1 MSFYDTLTRLEQLPY
16 ETLWKQYTAV
26 DVKRALRLEHL
37 DEDGLMALLSPA
49 AEPYLEEMA
58 QKAQRLTR
66 THFGHVMQLFTPMYL
81 ADFCVNHCTYCSFS
95 SIYDFPR
102 KKLTL
107 EEVRQEAETIA
118 ATGLRHI
125 LILTG
130 ESRSESPAAYVRECV
145 KVLRDYFS
153 SVSIEVNPLST
164 EEYNE
169 LRLAGVDGLT
179 LYQEVYHQET
189 YGKLHVKGPKRVY
202 RNRLDAPERGCRAGF
217 RSVNIGALLGMYDWR
232 QEALATALHARYL
245 QDKYPECEI
254 GLSIPRF
261 RPYLGEFNPASDVT
275 DRALVQIILAYRLFL
290 PRAGISLSTREP
302 AALRDH
308 LVHLGI
314 TKMSAGVSTEVG
326 GHTLEGGTPQFE
338 ISDGRKVH
346 EITEMLYAKG
356 LQPVFK
362 DWDILTDPLHSP
374 KITPPHQVD
383 SLR

>member
-1 MSFYDTLTRLEQLPY
+1 MSFYETVNRLEQLPH
-16 ETLWKQYTAV
+16 ETLWKEVT
-26 DVKRALRLEHL
+26 DGEVKMALRAENL
-37 DEDGLMALLSPA
+37 DEAGLIALLSPA
-49 AEPYLEEMA
+49 AEPYLEVMA
-58 QKAQRLTR
+58 QKARRLTLA
-66 THFGHVMQLFTPMYL
+66 HFGHVMQLFTPMYL

-107 EEVRQEAETIA
+107 DQVRQEAEVIA

-130 ESRSESPAAYVRECV
+130 ESRKESPAAYMKDCV
-145 KVLRDYFS
+145 KVLREYFS

-164 EEYNE
+164 EEYHE
-169 LRLAGVDGLT
+169 LMKEGVDGLT

-189 YGKLHVKGPKRVY
+189 YRKLHVKGPKRVY
-202 RNRLDAPERGCRAGF
+202 RNRLDAPERGCQAGF

-232 QEALATALHARYL
+232 QEAMATALHARYL

-290 PRAGISLSTREP
+290 PRSGISLSTREP

-308 LVHLGI
+308 LVPLGI
-314 TKMSAGVSTEVG
+314 TRMSAGVSTEVG
-326 GHTLEGGTPQFE
+326 GHALEGGTPQFE
-338 ISDGRKVH
+338 ISDSRSVP
-346 EITEMLYAKG
+346 EIEEMLYAKG

-362 DWDILTDPLHSP
+362 DWDMLS
-374 KITPPHQVD
+374 
-383 SLR
+383 

>member
-1 MSFYDTLTRLEQLPY
+1 MSFYETMARLEQLPY
-16 ETLWKQYTAV
+16 GTLWSRYTAE
-26 DVKRALRLEHL
+26 DVKRALRAEQV
-37 DEDGLMALLSPA
+37 DEEGLMALLSPA

-58 QKAQRLTR
+58 QKAHRLTR

-107 EEVRQEAETIA
+107 EEVAREAETIA

-130 ESRSESPAAYVRECV
+130 ESRRDSPAGYVRDCV
-145 KVLRDYFS
+145 NVLRRYFS

-164 EEYNE
+164 AEYAE
-169 LRLAGVDGLT
+169 LREAGVDGLT

-189 YGKLHVKGPKRVY
+189 YRALHVKGPKRVY
-202 RNRLDAPERGCRAGF
+202 RNRLDAPERGCQAGF
-217 RSVNIGALLGMYDWR
+217 RSVNIGALLGMYEWR

-290 PRAGISLSTREP
+290 PRSGISLSTREP

-308 LVHLGI
+308 LVQLGI

-326 GHTLEGGTPQFE
+326 GHSLEGGTPQFE
-338 ISDGRKVH
+338 ISDNRSVA
-346 EITEMLYAKG
+346 EIAEMLRSQG

-362 DWDILTDPLHSP
+362 DWDILSEPLG
-374 KITPPHQVD
+374 
-383 SLR
+383 LR

>member
-1 MSFYDTLTRLEQLPY
+1 MSFYETLTRLERLPY
-16 ETLWKQYTAV
+16 AAKLQQYTSS
-26 DVKRALRLEHL
+26 DVKRAIQAERL
-37 DEDGLMALLSPA
+37 DEEGLLSLLSPA

-107 EEVRQEAETIA
+107 EEVRREAEMIA

-130 ESRSESPAAYVRECV
+130 ESRSESPAAYIQECV
-145 KVLRDYFS
+145 EVLREYFA

-164 EEYNE
+164 AEYKQ
-169 LRLAGVDGLT
+169 LGQAGVDGLT
-179 LYQEVYHQET
+179 LYQEVYHQDT
-189 YGKLHVKGPKRVY
+189 YRKLHVKGPKRIY
-202 RNRLDAPERGCRAGF
+202 RNRLDAPERGCQAGF
-217 RSVNIGALLGMYDWR
+217 RSVNIGSLLGMYDWP
-232 QEALATALHARYL
+232 QEAFMTAVHARYL

-261 RPYLGEFNPASDVT
+261 RPYLGQFNPESDVS

-290 PRAGISLSTREP
+290 PRAGISLSTREAP
-302 AALRDH
+302 ALRDQ

-326 GHTLEGGTPQFE
+326 GHTMEGGTPQFE
-338 ISDGRKVH
+338 ISDNRTVR
-346 EITEMLYAKG
+346 EISEMLSQKG

-362 DWDILTDPLHSP
+362 DWDIL
-374 KITPPHQVD
+374 V
-383 SLR
+383 